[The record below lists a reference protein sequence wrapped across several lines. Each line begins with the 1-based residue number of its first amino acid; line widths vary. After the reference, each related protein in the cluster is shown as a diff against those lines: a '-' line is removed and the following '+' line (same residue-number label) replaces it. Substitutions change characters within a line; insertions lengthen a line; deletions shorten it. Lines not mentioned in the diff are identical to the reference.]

1 MSSGNAIEL
10 RKLTK
15 YYSSETTIF
24 EDMTVSF
31 PLNKV
36 IGLVGEN
43 GSGKTTFI
51 KMISGMTRHNKGEI
65 IILGK
70 EIQDEQTII
79 SLRNYISILGD
90 ANRALYWNLTG
101 MDNVE
106 YFWTLKT
113 GLDCSK
119 IPEHIMG
126 YIQRFNM
133 ASFIN
138 YKVETYSKGMK
149 QRLLLLISLL
159 NNPKILFMDE
169 PLNGLDYENAVILKQ
184 MINIYTQ
191 DSRGT
196 VFITSHDQNFLNEVC
211 DVQYKIYN
219 KTIVERDVKDVI
231 GKKIIFFIKA
241 KTQDS
246 LQLLSSKFAI
256 ETSSV
261 NERIIKIYI
270 DVNDSEF
277 YQVLSG
283 LICDDEIVVLEA
295 KGA

>member
-51 KMISGMTRHNKGEI
+51 KMISGMTRHNKGEV

-277 YQVLSG
+277 YQVLSR